1 MISCGFMGY
10 NQNPLRFRWV
20 SAIFCGNFDN
30 TWGYWCKI
38 DVLWCTGS
46 KSGIV
51 TFWTAFMAKWYQAN
65 EILLVDC
72 AVMLILYVYLIIYL
86 YLYIYMSMK
95 NWYQGNTTFSPMSS
109 WWFGWVH
116 WHNHLKCPSKWI
128 ENQQNFSTQYSN
140 RFDWAMY
147 CFHLGLPQNQGTDS
161 TGWFLVQ
168 PLGLLDQGWCQHVP
182 HVVTDLLI

>member
-1 MISCGFMGY
+1 MMISCGFMGY

-86 YLYIYMSMK
+86 YLYIYICLWKTDIKGTQHFHQCRVGGLAGCIGITIWNVRVNGLKISK
-95 NWYQGNTTFSPMSS
+95 ISRPNTAIDSI
-109 WWFGWVH
+109 G
-116 WHNHLKCPSKWI
+116 LCI
-128 ENQQNFSTQYSN
+128 AST
-140 RFDWAMY
+140 
-147 CFHLGLPQNQGTDS
+147 
-161 TGWFLVQ
+161 
-168 PLGLLDQGWCQHVP
+168 
-182 HVVTDLLI
+182 